1 MARVIAWEIISLD
14 GFFEGDEPW
23 DLRHHDYIWG
33 ADLRDLSLRIGEET
47 GLLVFG
53 RKTYQGMAQH
63 WPTDTTEPLI
73 ARFMNEVP
81 KLVASHTMT
90 TAVWQPTE
98 VTDDIELELRHRR
111 SIDDRPIYI
120 FGSADLVDSL
130 LGAGLIDE
138 LMIGVAPVLLGS
150 GKPFFKTHS
159 TRREL
164 TLLETRTI
172 DNGGVILRYAPAQL
186 RNH

>member
-1 MARVIAWEIISLD
+1 MARIIAWDIISLD
-14 GFFEGDEPW
+14 GFFEGNEPW
-23 DLRHHDYIWG
+23 DLRHHEYIWG
-33 ADLRDLSLRIGEET
+33 ADLRELSLQIGQEV

-63 WPTDTTEPLI
+63 WPTDTIEPEI
-73 ARFMNEVP
+73 ARYMNEVP

-90 TAVWQPTE
+90 TASWQHTE

-111 SIDDRPIYI
+111 ISDDRSIYI
-120 FGSADLVDSL
+120 FGSAALVDSL
-130 LGAGLIDE
+130 LSAGLIDE
-138 LMIGVAPVLLGS
+138 LMIGVAPVVLGS
-150 GKPFFKTHS
+150 GNPFFKTHS

-172 DNGGVILRYAPAQL
+172 DTGGVILRYAPEVQS
-186 RNH
+186 